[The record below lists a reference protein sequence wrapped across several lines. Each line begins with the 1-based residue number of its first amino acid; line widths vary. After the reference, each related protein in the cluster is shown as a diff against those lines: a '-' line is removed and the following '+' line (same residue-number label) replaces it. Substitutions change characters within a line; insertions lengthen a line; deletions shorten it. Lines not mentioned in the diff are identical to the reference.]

1 MVVSRKSTKKNNK
14 RDTFKTTR
22 KISRS
27 DKSINQSIRS
37 RSSSLSKTKEVDKEL
52 DLDELIS
59 KMEDY
64 DNEISNQEKA
74 RQFKAQLQKLQEE
87 IDGMVNKKKYSE
99 AIDKLNSELSNV
111 SDRYLRN
118 EILKIAENVKYIRGE
133 DPNENNEG
141 LNYPVY
147 YDKDFSKKIYQKA
160 EFYQNRLPKIKPED
174 VDGLVASKNE
184 KISLAHQQRFL
195 KNFMSRRTPYNGL
208 LLFHGMGRGKTCAS
222 IAIAE
227 AVKPSVLESNQKI
240 IIIAGSHFDK
250 GEIFSMDNHK
260 KGVSQCTGDVY
271 LEELNNPELAKKCAE
286 NNGEACKLMKN
297 KIDKIIKNT
306 YTFYGALE
314 WAKKVLRD
322 LQKSLRGIPESRYRQ
337 AEIAKIKKM
346 FNNSLIII
354 DEAHNIKDIAE
365 KKSRIVPPVLMKVLE
380 HADNLRLVLL
390 TGTPMFNESGDLV
403 SLLNYLLIN
412 DGRPILK
419 ESDIF
424 KGDGSFAPHG
434 KETLIKYSRGYVS
447 FLRGENPIN
456 YPIRL
461 PVSIHGTSD
470 ILTPDKWAKYDI
482 YGNVLKSP
490 IKHLEI
496 TGCPMSKEQEKVYR
510 SYLEKRLVPD
520 EEKTSAAYSSELQIL
535 NFIYQD
541 MSQISNVNEAYG
553 ERGLNAV
560 MMKVNGK
567 NQYQFRVPE
576 DALKF
581 KGDNL
586 KIHSSKIHKIMENI
600 EKTDGLVFVYTE
612 YENSGILPLAFALEL
627 AGYQKY
633 RSSETPVLVS
643 EHKDRKYKGDY
654 LIISGNA
661 QLSKY
666 KESYLAKRYDMA
678 KEPVKVILATRAAS
692 EGLNLFGVR
701 EIHILNPWHN
711 LNRLSQAIARG
722 LRSWSHIKL
731 PKEERNLIV
740 YIYAATYGDQETVD
754 QKIYREAENK
764 AINIGIAEDVLRR
777 NAVDCILNKEGNYY
791 SEEDWGEPV
800 SVITSRGIKKQV
812 NVHDQPYSHVC
823 HYLKDCQYKCYS
835 EPENLDLKKNQ
846 LDYSTYDMDSF
857 NYEVNELTDAIR
869 KVFKKDVILTLEKII
884 DKLPPKYRNDEMII
898 YQALSKMIKNN
909 IEIYDKYN
917 RPGYLIYRGNYYIY
931 QPIQI
936 HNPDLL
942 VYQRSVPPPIRP
954 NMLDLSDYVEN
965 INQDKKVLFKK
976 DQYQYSEVFDYVL
989 NQIEQIKNKRGD
1001 ALFQTTF
1008 ELTNDEINQIVIDRL
1023 VNSFKNI
1030 LIKTV
1035 LTSDYNSLK
1044 PIEKQFLECLQH
1056 NIIKVGDVEHNG
1068 DTQIYGY
1075 RIVDNDKQVFYR
1087 YISSQNDFVIDE
1099 GNQHRI
1105 IDAQKV
1111 KYLRLKGKD
1120 KITNDLYGYLKFDK
1134 MDTPPLFKIRDFSK
1148 GDKKS
1153 IKGISCVYKSRR
1165 EIYEHLKSLYNNSKE
1180 INNKKIMCDDIEV
1193 VLRRYDKQRK
1203 DGKRWFFNVE
1213 EYREK
1218 ELSEE
1223 N

>member
-1 MVVSRKSTKKNNK
+1 
-14 RDTFKTTR
+14 
-22 KISRS
+22 
-27 DKSINQSIRS
+27 
-37 RSSSLSKTKEVDKEL
+37 
-52 DLDELIS
+52 
-59 KMEDY
+59 
-64 DNEISNQEKA
+64 
-74 RQFKAQLQKLQEE
+74 
-87 IDGMVNKKKYSE
+87 
-99 AIDKLNSELSNV
+99 
-111 SDRYLRN
+111 
-118 EILKIAENVKYIRGE
+118 
-133 DPNENNEG
+133 
-141 LNYPVY
+141 
-147 YDKDFSKKIYQKA
+147 
-160 EFYQNRLPKIKPED
+160 
-174 VDGLVASKNE
+174 
-184 KISLAHQQRFL
+184 
-195 KNFMSRRTPYNGL
+195 MSRRTPYNGL

-227 AVKPSVLESNQKI
+227 AVKASVLESNQKI

-250 GEIFSMDNHK
+250 GEIFNIDNHR
-260 KGVSQCTGDVY
+260 KGEGQCTGEIY

-286 NNGEACKLMKN
+286 NNGEACKLMKY

-346 FNNSLIII
+346 FNNSLLII

-390 TGTPMFNESGDLV
+390 TGTPMFNESGDLI

-424 KGDGSFAPHG
+424 KNDGSFAPTG
-434 KETLIKYSRGYVS
+434 KDMLIKYSRGYIS

-461 PVSIHGTSD
+461 PASIHGTSD
-470 ILTPDKWAKYDI
+470 ILTPATWPKYDI
-482 YGNVLKSP
+482 YGHLLKNP

-496 TGCPMSKEQEKVYR
+496 IGCPMSKEQEKVYR

-541 MSQISNVNEAYG
+541 MSQVSNVSEAYG

-560 MMKVNGK
+560 MTRVHGK
-567 NQYQFRVPE
+567 NQYQFRNPD
-576 DALKF
+576 DALKL

-586 KIHSSKIHKIMENI
+586 KVHSSKIYKIISNI

-633 RSSETPVLVS
+633 RSSETPVLIS

-654 LIISGNA
+654 LIISGNI

-666 KESYLAKRYDMA
+666 KESYLAKKYDMA

-692 EGLNLFGVR
+692 EGLSLFGVR

-800 SVITSRGIKKQV
+800 TVITSRGIKKKV

-835 EPENLDLKKNQ
+835 EPSNLELTKKQ
-846 LDYSTYDMDSF
+846 LDYSTYDIDSF
-857 NYEVNELTDAIR
+857 SYEVTEVVNEIR
-869 KVFKKDVILTLEKII
+869 KIFKNDVILTLEKVM
-884 DKLPPKYRNDEMII
+884 DKLPLKYRRDDMIV

-909 IEIYDKYN
+909 IEIHDKYN

-931 QPIQI
+931 QPSQI

-954 NMLDLSDYVEN
+954 NMLDLSEYVKN
-965 INQDKKVLFKK
+965 IGHDKKVLFKQ
-976 DQYQYSEVFDYVL
+976 DQYKYSEVLDYII
-989 NQIEQIKNKRGD
+989 NQIEQIKNK
-1001 ALFQTTF
+1001 AEESLFRTTF
-1008 ELTNDEINQIVIDRL
+1008 ELTTMEIYQIVIDRL
-1023 VNSFKNI
+1023 VNSFKTILLKNV
-1030 LIKTV
+1030 LIKDANNESMQP
-1035 LTSDYNSLK
+1035 L
-1044 PIEKQFLECLQH
+1044 EKQLLNCLKH
-1056 NIIKVGDVEHNG
+1056 NIIRVGDIEHNN
-1068 DTQIYGY
+1068 DTQMYGY
-1075 RIVDNDKQVFYR
+1075 RIAENDKQIFYR
-1087 YISSQNDFVIDE
+1087 YVSTQNDFVMDE

-1105 IDAQKV
+1105 RDAQKI
-1111 KYLRLKGKD
+1111 KYLRLKEKD
-1120 KITNDLYGYLKFDK
+1120 KIINDFYGYLKFDK
-1134 MDTPPLFKIRDFSK
+1134 NDNPPLFKIRDLSK

-1165 EIYEHLKSLYNNSKE
+1165 EIYDHLNSLHPNIKE
-1180 INNKKIMCDDIEV
+1180 INNKRVMCDDIEV
-1193 VLRRYDKQRK
+1193 ILRRYDNQRK

-1218 ELSEE
+1218 ELAEEE